1 MLPTRCA
8 PAVGWR
14 ASLIDLY
21 RIFLM
26 KTKPELELAD
36 LKLIAA
42 AAEADSEEDFLDAEA
57 DAAADPEQAEF

>member
-14 ASLIDLY
+14 VSLIDLY

-42 AAEADSEEDFLDAEA
+42 VGCKF
-57 DAAADPEQAEF
+57 

>member
-36 LKLIAA
+36 LKLKVVVQ
-42 AAEADSEEDFLDAEA
+42 EA
-57 DAAADPEQAEF
+57 